1 MVIFCGM
8 NPLPFLLHLVS
19 IPEKIF
25 IFSDYV
31 KSKEKL
37 FYRIEVTHLV
47 LQMDTSII
55 GKEDQASFKS
65 LSKNFSER
73 ITEKEKL
80 SKMIDSLKEE
90 HEILFPFSS
99 SFPPDCNN
107 GWQIEFNS
115 SKLENGGNKES
126 MKIRNPFQNSPPL
139 FVGDKKGV
147 T

>member
-1 MVIFCGM
+1 M
-8 NPLPFLLHLVS
+8 NPLPFLLHLLS

-65 LSKNFSER
+65 LSKKFLRKKYRKGKNEQNDRQFKKKNMKYYFLFHQVFLQ
-73 ITEKEKL
+73 IAIMGGKL
-80 SKMIDSLKEE
+80 SLT
-90 HEILFPFSS
+90 LV
-99 SFPPDCNN
+99 N
-107 GWQIEFNS
+107 
-115 SKLENGGNKES
+115 
-126 MKIRNPFQNSPPL
+126 
-139 FVGDKKGV
+139 
-147 T
+147 